1 MSDNFL
7 DEDGG
12 KAFALF
18 LETNT
23 TLETLKVNNCKLGQK
38 SCELMI
44 AAFDKNKKMKIIDL
58 QAQGCDFS
66 EEGMKLLSEVLKR
79 MNSL

>member
-12 KAFALF
+12 RAFASF
-18 LETNT
+18 LESNT

-44 AAFDKNKKMKIIDL
+44 EALDKNMKIKIIDL
-58 QAQGCDFS
+58 QA
-66 EEGMKLLSEVLKR
+66 
-79 MNSL
+79 

>member
-12 KAFALF
+12 RAFANF
-18 LETNT
+18 LESNT

-44 AAFDKNKKMKIIDL
+44 ASLDKNTKLKIIDL
-58 QAQGCDFS
+58 
-66 EEGMKLLSEVLKR
+66 
-79 MNSL
+79 